1 VPVVV
6 AAFLRPIPSF
16 AARRCRS
23 HRCACALAS
32 EHPPPPGLRA
42 GRRVSARPPRART
55 AMPLANA
62 DAVRVPVPSVRACV
76 REQREERAGGRGGE
90 RPVGRVRALLHSTSY
105 RPVSRPRR
113 RGVTATS
120 GGERSPSAR
129 PRSPVSQHSAVALHS
144 TPLRRQRQDH
154 RITRVRRQL
163 LRCTAGRICRDGTCW
178 SVVRGRSGGG

>member
-1 VPVVV
+1 MVPARVPVVV

-120 GGERSPSAR
+120 GASGRRRPGLARRS
-129 PRSPVSQHSAVALHS
+129 VSTRRWRS
-144 TPLRRQRQDH
+144 TPLHSDASD
-154 RITRVRRQL
+154 RIT
-163 LRCTAGRICRDGTCW
+163 G
-178 SVVRGRSGGG
+178 